1 MKAVVMREH
10 AMQVEQLA
18 DPQPG
23 PGEVLVRTLA
33 CGICGSDLHMFHHCE
48 SALQGFQRG
57 GIPLQFDPARGVVFG
72 HEFCGEILDYGPGTE
87 KKLKPGTRVCAV
99 PLVLGPD
106 RLENI
111 GYSNSYPGGYGEL
124 MVVQEPMM
132 VPVPAG
138 LPSDIAAL
146 TEPMAVAT
154 HAVARAALQGNE
166 IPLVVGCGPIGL
178 AMILA
183 LKARGYGPV
192 IASDFSAGRR
202 ALAEKMGADV
212 VVDPARQSPYKS
224 WLEAG
229 APADYDAAGPLAMLG
244 LDDRARPCV
253 VFECVGVPGLIQ
265 QIMADAPPRSRI
277 VVVGV
282 CMERDSFE
290 PIVAIGKE
298 LNLSFAFAYSGE
310 EYAQTLYDIADG
322 KLDAAPMITSV
333 VAPEGVAQAFSTL
346 ATPEHEAKIMIS
358 FEGQAGAF

>member
-1 MKAVVMREH
+1 MKAVVMRND
-10 AMQVEQLA
+10 AMNVEQVK
-18 DPQPG
+18 DPEPG

-48 SALQGFQRG
+48 SALQGFKRG
-57 GIPLQFDPARGVVFG
+57 GIPLEFDPAQGVVFG

-87 KKLKPGTRVCAV
+87 RKLKPGSRVCAV
-99 PLVLGPD
+99 PLVVRPD
-106 RLENI
+106 GLENI
-111 GYSNSYPGGYGEL
+111 GYSNKYPGGYGEL

-132 VPVPAG
+132 VPVPVD
-138 LPSDIAAL
+138 LPSNIAAL

-154 HAVARAALQGNE
+154 HAVARAALQGDE
-166 IPLVVGCGPIGL
+166 IPLVIGCGPIGL
-178 AMILA
+178 AVILA

-212 VVDPARQSPYKS
+212 VVNPAEKSPYRS

-229 APADYDAAGPLAMLG
+229 APADYDATGPMAMLG
-244 LDDRARPCV
+244 LDTRARPCV
-253 VFECVGVPGLIQ
+253 IFECVGVPGLIQ
-265 QIMADAPPRSRI
+265 QIMLDAPPRSRI

-290 PIVAIGKE
+290 PVVAIGKE

-310 EYAQTLYDIADG
+310 EYSQTLYDIADG

-333 VAPEGVAQAFSTL
+333 VKPEGVTDAFATL

-358 FEGQAGAF
+358 FE